1 MSYKHTQS
9 GTWSRILATIM
20 IVIGA
25 LIHYY
30 PPEEMPVWV
39 PYLLISVG
47 VMISAVFSSLQ
58 TAVDSDF
65 LHISYSVGLIRR
77 KIPLGSIKSVKQ
89 VRNRWWYG
97 LGIRLTPHG
106 WLWNIQGMDAI
117 ELTYENGKCF
127 RVGTDDPEGLQSALT
142 TAAELEPSSSE

>member
-1 MSYKHTQS
+1 MVSNIGDDHDRH
-9 GTWSRILATIM
+9 WSPHSL
-20 IVIGA
+20 
-25 LIHYY
+25 L

-39 PYLLISVG
+39 PYLLVSVG